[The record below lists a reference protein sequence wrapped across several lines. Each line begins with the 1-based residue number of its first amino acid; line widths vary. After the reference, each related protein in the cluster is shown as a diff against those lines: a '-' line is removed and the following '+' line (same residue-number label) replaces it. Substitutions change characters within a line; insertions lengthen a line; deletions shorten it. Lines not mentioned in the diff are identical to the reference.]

1 MTSCG
6 LNGGPLRGLGRY
18 STCIACNVYGKGG
31 TRFLS
36 MIKRPKGR
44 GPFLTQAGKDRE
56 EGPEQ
61 YVSNFC
67 TGCTVGFKYFD
78 LRETKKIR
86 VSLQGYGECLV
97 TVRTRTDAKPVCYIP
112 VVTCKQER
120 AFVGELK
127 GAFGEREAL
136 YFSVEGKGTFD
147 FLSFELA

>member
-6 LNGGPLRGLGRY
+6 LNGGPLRGLGHY
-18 STCIACNVYGKGG
+18 PSCIACNVYGKDG
-31 TRFLS
+31 TRILS